1 MVLSSAPT
9 AVDLF
14 DDLVL
19 AVTEGGEFLG
29 EDLFVLTQVHS
40 HSTDFF
46 DGCQRFRFGLGLG
59 SPCRLLFLGRLEHRL
74 VIWILLEE
82 TASEDG
88 PESWIEFGSV
98 FVVHHFSVERF
109 FLSACARARVSD

>member
-14 DDLVL
+14 HDLVL

-29 EDLFVLTQVHS
+29 EDLFVLAQIHAHS
-40 HSTDFF
+40 ADFF
-46 DGCQRFRFGLGLG
+46 DRSQRFRLGLRLG
-59 SPCRLLFLGRLEHRL
+59 RPCRFLFLGRLEHRL

-88 PESWIEFGSV
+88 PESRIEFVSAL
-98 FVVHHFSVERF
+98 VVHHFSVERF